1 MSRWVPGAVIV
12 AVCLCTVKASG
23 QVAFGA
29 GQTAGVTFHRP
40 APAPAPPRAEPVTR
54 PHVDRTGTFQPH
66 GGDLFRAHADT
77 YAPYDPKRPSRVK
90 GHRSF
95 SGYFPTPYLSTPY
108 IHTGYIPPAPVFVPQ
123 APLVEAEPH
132 GYLRLEIRPATAQVF
147 VDGLY
152 AGTAEDFSAARSTL
166 EPGPHRLEIRAP
178 GYESVTVDIVIRT
191 RQTTTYMRDLGRLE
205 EPGTIPTARPAPVAA
220 VARATPKAIY
230 VVPRCYAG
238 DRRPV
243 AGDLPDG
250 CDIGDL
256 RVIAA
261 AR

>member
-1 MSRWVPGAVIV
+1 
-12 AVCLCTVKASG
+12 
-23 QVAFGA
+23 
-29 GQTAGVTFHRP
+29 
-40 APAPAPPRAEPVTR
+40 
-54 PHVDRTGTFQPH
+54 
-66 GGDLFRAHADT
+66 
-77 YAPYDPKRPSRVK
+77 
-90 GHRSF
+90 
-95 SGYFPTPYLSTPY
+95 
-108 IHTGYIPPAPVFVPQ
+108 VPQ
-123 APLVEAEPH
+123 LPIVEPEPR
-132 GYLRLEIRPATAQVF
+132 GYLRLEIRPAAAQVF
-147 VDGLY
+147 VDGFY

-178 GYESVTVDIVIRT
+178 GYEAVSVDIVIRP
-191 RQTTTYMRDLGRLE
+191 RQTTTYVKDLGRLE
-205 EPGTIPTARPAPVAA
+205 EPGTIPTARPAPVAS

-243 AGDLPDG
+243 ADDLPDG